1 MIQIY
6 HNNRCSKSREC
17 LALLSAQSNTE
28 IQTIDYLKQPPTVA
42 ELEVLLS
49 KLGMEPIDL
58 VRKGEKLW
66 APFKTQSLTREQVLT
81 LLADHPVLIERPI
94 VVYGDKAVVARP
106 TARALE
112 ILPPHFKDDLT

>member
-17 LALLSAQSNTE
+17 VALLSEHRTQDVE
-28 IQTIDYLKQPPTVA
+28 TIDYLRHPPTVA
-42 ELEVLLS
+42 ELEVLLV
-49 KLGMEPIDL
+49 KLGMEPLDL

-66 APFKTQSLTREQVLT
+66 APFKNQNLTREQVLT
-81 LLADHPVLIERPI
+81 LLADHPILIERPI

-106 TARALE
+106 ASRALE
-112 ILPPHFKDDLT
+112 ILPPAL

>member
-17 LALLSAQSNTE
+17 VALLSGQATTE
-28 IQTIDYLKQPPTVA
+28 VQTIDYLKQPPTVA
-42 ELEVLLS
+42 ELEVLLA

-66 APFKTQSLTREQVLT
+66 APFKTQPLTREQVLT
-81 LLADHPVLIERPI
+81 LLADHPILIERPI
-94 VVYGDKAVVARP
+94 VIYQDKAVVARP
-106 TARALE
+106 PARALE